1 MMPMTTWKKPNL
13 SKQDKR
19 KQQPEK
25 TDSIQWE
32 EQNREKYLTTWTSP
46 GGKTNRQIDYIVINA
61 KYRNIVRKAQSNIY
75 WHANAN
81 QNQQHRVRTMQL
93 YYNAANKY
101 KKPIPTETGK
111 KTKIRRERT
120 QGESG
125 KTDESLPKVR

>member
-13 SKQDKR
+13 SKQDKW

-25 TDSIQWE
+25 TDKTQWE

-46 GGKTNRQIDYIVINA
+46 NGKTNRQIDYIMINA

-81 QNQQHRVRTMQL
+81 QNQQHRVQTMQL
-93 YYNAANKY
+93 YYNAAKNTRSQY
-101 KKPIPTETGK
+101 
-111 KTKIRRERT
+111 RRE
-120 QGESG
+120 QA
-125 KTDESLPKVR
+125 KN